1 MKIAADRMLGIALI
15 GLAAFIAVQAM
26 QLKTTFSYEP
36 VGPKAFPIV
45 LAIVLAL
52 LSLVMVFR
60 PGPNGEWPH
69 KALALRL
76 LLVLALLLAYAVLF
90 TQLGFIVSSL
100 LTVTA
105 LARLFGASWVKAL
118 MTGAL
123 MSVVGY
129 FLFTTTLGIS
139 LPSGYWFASFL

>member
-1 MKIAADRMLGIALI
+1 MSDRIFGVVGLLLAI
-15 GLAAFIAVQAM
+15 GFAFAAFAIEESFLSDA
-26 QLKTTFSYEP
+26 

-129 FLFTTTLGIS
+129 FLFTTALGIS

>member
-1 MKIAADRMLGIALI
+1 MRIAADRMLGIALI

-52 LSLVMVFR
+52 LALVMVFR
-60 PGPNGEWPH
+60 PGPDGEWPH

-100 LTVTA
+100 LAVTA

-118 MTGAL
+118 TTGVL
-123 MSVVGY
+123 MAVVGY
-129 FLFTTTLGIS
+129 FLFTTALGIS
-139 LPSGYWFASFL
+139 LPTGYWFASFL

>member
-129 FLFTTTLGIS
+129 FLFTTALGIS

>member
-1 MKIAADRMLGIALI
+1 MRTAADRMLGIALI

-52 LSLVMVFR
+52 LDLVMVFR
-60 PGPNGEWPH
+60 PGPDGEWPH

-100 LTVTA
+100 LAVTA
-105 LARLFGASWVKAL
+105 LAKLFGASWVKAL
-118 MTGAL
+118 MTGVL

-129 FLFTTTLGIS
+129 FLFTTALGIS
-139 LPSGYWFASFL
+139 LPTGYWFASFL

>member
-60 PGPNGEWPH
+60 PGPNGEWPR

-129 FLFTTTLGIS
+129 FLFTTALGIS

>member
-1 MKIAADRMLGIALI
+1 MRIAADRMLGIALI

-129 FLFTTTLGIS
+129 FLFTTALGIS

>member
-1 MKIAADRMLGIALI
+1 MLGIALI

-129 FLFTTTLGIS
+129 FLFTTALGIS